1 MIKNLPYLFAKK
13 DVIDQFADDKQ
24 FENHMASMVR
34 SGKIVKIRNGLY
46 AQIDNLGV
54 PLTTKFEIASKIND
68 ESFVSHH
75 SALEYYG
82 VANQVFNTLT
92 VGSKRK
98 FNDFSFDDVDYTRQA
113 VKDYTQVIYIVTAG
127 VRIATLERAVVD
139 CIDNID
145 LGGGI
150 DELLNALEQIRVL
163 DENKLAEILQAYNKV
178 ILYQKVGFILEQY
191 KDRYM
196 LSDKFFADCKSR
208 LTNQIKYFLNDEY
221 SDIAYNS
228 DWQLMAPKNL
238 KSRISGGF

>member
-1 MIKNLPYLFAKK
+1 MAKNLPYLFAKK

-34 SGKIVKIRNGLY
+34 SEKVVKIRNGLY

-68 ESFVSHH
+68 DSFVSHH

-127 VRIATLERAVVD
+127 VRVATLERAVVD

-163 DENKLAEILQAYNKV
+163 DENRLAEILQAYNKV

-191 KDRYM
+191 KDKYM

>member
-1 MIKNLPYLFAKK
+1 MIKILPYLFAKK
-13 DVIDQFADDKQ
+13 DVIGQFADDKQ
-24 FENHMASMVR
+24 FENHMASQVR

-68 ESFVSHH
+68 ESFVSRQ

-127 VRIATLERAVVD
+127 VRVATLERAVVD

-145 LGGGI
+145 LGGGV

-163 DENKLAEILQAYNKV
+163 DENRLAEILQSYNKV

-191 KDRYM
+191 KDKYM

-208 LTNQIKYFLNDEY
+208 LTNQIKYFLEGEY

-228 DWQLMAPKNL
+228 NWQLMAPKNL

>member
-1 MIKNLPYLFAKK
+1 MVKNLPYLFAKK

-163 DENKLAEILQAYNKV
+163 DENRLAEILQAYNKV

-191 KDRYM
+191 KDKYM

>member
-1 MIKNLPYLFAKK
+1 M
-13 DVIDQFADDKQ
+13 
-24 FENHMASMVR
+24 
-34 SGKIVKIRNGLY
+34 
-46 AQIDNLGV
+46 
-54 PLTTKFEIASKIND
+54 
-68 ESFVSHH
+68 
-75 SALEYYG
+75 
-82 VANQVFNTLT
+82 
-92 VGSKRK
+92 GSKRK

-127 VRIATLERAVVD
+127 VRITTLERAVVD

-163 DENKLAEILQAYNKV
+163 DENRLTEILQAYNKV

-191 KDRYM
+191 KDKYM

>member
-1 MIKNLPYLFAKK
+1 MAKKLPYLFAKK

-163 DENKLAEILQAYNKV
+163 DENRLAEILQAYNKV

-191 KDRYM
+191 KDKYM

>member
-1 MIKNLPYLFAKK
+1 MVKNLPYLFAKK

-34 SGKIVKIRNGLY
+34 SGKVVKIRNGLY

-113 VKDYTQVIYIVTAG
+113 VKDFTQVIYIVTAG
-127 VRIATLERAVVD
+127 VRVATLERAVVD

-163 DENKLAEILQAYNKV
+163 DENRLAEILRAYNKV
-178 ILYQKVGFILEQY
+178 ILYQKVGFILEHY
-191 KDRYM
+191 KDKYM

-221 SDIAYNS
+221 SDISYNS

>member
-1 MIKNLPYLFAKK
+1 MVKNLPYLFAKK

-34 SGKIVKIRNGLY
+34 SRKVVKIRNGLY

-54 PLTTKFEIASKIND
+54 PLTTKFEIAIKIND

-92 VGSKRK
+92 VGSKKK

-127 VRIATLERAVVD
+127 VRVATLERSVVD

-163 DENKLAEILQAYNKV
+163 DENRLAEILQAYNKV

-191 KDRYM
+191 KDKYM
-196 LSDKFFADCKSR
+196 LSDKYFADCKSR

>member
-1 MIKNLPYLFAKK
+1 MAKNLPYLFAKK

-34 SGKIVKIRNGLY
+34 SGKVVKIRNGLY

-127 VRIATLERAVVD
+127 VRVATLERAVVD

-163 DENKLAEILQAYNKV
+163 DENRLAEILQAYNKV
-178 ILYQKVGFILEQY
+178 ILYQKVGFILGQY
-191 KDRYM
+191 KDKYM

>member
-1 MIKNLPYLFAKK
+1 M
-13 DVIDQFADDKQ
+13 
-24 FENHMASMVR
+24 
-34 SGKIVKIRNGLY
+34 
-46 AQIDNLGV
+46 

-127 VRIATLERAVVD
+127 VRVATLERAVVD

-163 DENKLAEILQAYNKV
+163 DENRLAEILQAYNKV

-191 KDRYM
+191 KDKYM

>member
-1 MIKNLPYLFAKK
+1 MAKNLPYLFAKK

-34 SGKIVKIRNGLY
+34 SGKVVKIRNGLY

-68 ESFVSHH
+68 DSFVSHH

-113 VKDYTQVIYIVTAG
+113 VKDYTQVVYIVTAG

-163 DENKLAEILQAYNKV
+163 DENRLAEILQAYNKV

-191 KDRYM
+191 KDKYI
-196 LSDKFFADCKSR
+196 LSDKFFADCKSH

>member
-1 MIKNLPYLFAKK
+1 MAKNLPYLFAKK

-34 SGKIVKIRNGLY
+34 SGKVVKIRNGLY

-68 ESFVSHH
+68 DSFVSHH

-163 DENKLAEILQAYNKV
+163 DENRLAEILQAYNKV

-191 KDRYM
+191 KDKYM
-196 LSDKFFADCKSR
+196 LSDKFFTDCKSR

>member
-1 MIKNLPYLFAKK
+1 MAKNLPYLFAKK

-139 CIDNID
+139 CIDNIN

-163 DENKLAEILQAYNKV
+163 DENRLAEILQAYNKV

-191 KDRYM
+191 KDKYM

-221 SDIAYNS
+221 SDIVYNS

>member
-1 MIKNLPYLFAKK
+1 MAKNLPYLFAKK

-163 DENKLAEILQAYNKV
+163 DENRLAEILHAYNKV

-191 KDRYM
+191 KDKYM

>member
-1 MIKNLPYLFAKK
+1 MAKNLPYLFAKK

-34 SGKIVKIRNGLY
+34 SGKVVKIRNGLY

-127 VRIATLERAVVD
+127 VRVATLERAVVD

-163 DENKLAEILQAYNKV
+163 DENRLAEILRAYNKV

-191 KDRYM
+191 KDKYM

-228 DWQLMAPKNL
+228 DWKLMAPKNL

>member
-1 MIKNLPYLFAKK
+1 MAKNLPYLFAKK
-13 DVIDQFADDKQ
+13 DVLDQFADDKQ

-34 SGKIVKIRNGLY
+34 SGKVVKIRNGLY

-68 ESFVSHH
+68 DSFVSHH

-113 VKDYTQVIYIVTAG
+113 VKDYTQVIYIVSAG

-163 DENKLAEILQAYNKV
+163 DENRLAEILRAYNKV

-191 KDRYM
+191 KDKYM

>member
-1 MIKNLPYLFAKK
+1 MTKNLPYLFAKK

-34 SGKIVKIRNGLY
+34 SGKVVKIRNGLY

-163 DENKLAEILQAYNKV
+163 DENRLAEILQAYNKV

-191 KDRYM
+191 KDKYM

>member
-1 MIKNLPYLFAKK
+1 MAKNLPYLFAKK

-24 FENHMASMVR
+24 FENHMASMIR

-163 DENKLAEILQAYNKV
+163 DENRLAEILQAYNKV

-191 KDRYM
+191 KDKYM

>member
-1 MIKNLPYLFAKK
+1 MVKNLPYLFAKK

-34 SGKIVKIRNGLY
+34 SGKVVKIRNGLY

-127 VRIATLERAVVD
+127 VRVATLERAVVD

-145 LGGGI
+145 LGGGV

-163 DENKLAEILQAYNKV
+163 DENRLAEILQAYNKV

-191 KDRYM
+191 KDKYM
-196 LSDKFFADCKSR
+196 LSDKFFADCKSH

-221 SDIAYNS
+221 SDIVYNS

>member
-1 MIKNLPYLFAKK
+1 M
-13 DVIDQFADDKQ
+13 
-24 FENHMASMVR
+24 
-34 SGKIVKIRNGLY
+34 
-46 AQIDNLGV
+46 

-113 VKDYTQVIYIVTAG
+113 IKDYTQVIYIVTAG
-127 VRIATLERAVVD
+127 VRVTTLERAVVD

-163 DENKLAEILQAYNKV
+163 DENRLAEILRAYNKV

-191 KDRYM
+191 KEKYM

-221 SDIAYNS
+221 SDIAFNS

>member
-1 MIKNLPYLFAKK
+1 MAKNLPYLFAKK

-34 SGKIVKIRNGLY
+34 SGKVVKIRNGLY

-163 DENKLAEILQAYNKV
+163 DENRLAEILRAYNKV

-191 KDRYM
+191 KDKYM
-196 LSDKFFADCKSR
+196 LSDKFFVDCKSR

>member
-1 MIKNLPYLFAKK
+1 MAKNLPYLFAKK

-34 SGKIVKIRNGLY
+34 SGKVVKIRNGLY

-127 VRIATLERAVVD
+127 VRVATLERAVVD

-163 DENKLAEILQAYNKV
+163 DENRLAEILHAYNKV

-191 KDRYM
+191 KDKYM

>member
-1 MIKNLPYLFAKK
+1 MAKNLPYLFAKK

-127 VRIATLERAVVD
+127 VRVSTLERAVVD

-145 LGGGI
+145 LGGGT

-191 KDRYM
+191 KEKYM
-196 LSDKFFADCKSR
+196 LSDKFFADCKRR

-221 SDIAYNS
+221 SDIVYNS
-228 DWQLMAPKNL
+228 NWQLMAPKNL

>member
-1 MIKNLPYLFAKK
+1 M
-13 DVIDQFADDKQ
+13 
-24 FENHMASMVR
+24 
-34 SGKIVKIRNGLY
+34 
-46 AQIDNLGV
+46 

-127 VRIATLERAVVD
+127 VRVATLERAVVD

-163 DENKLAEILQAYNKV
+163 DENRLAEILHAYNKV

-191 KDRYM
+191 KDKYM

>member
-1 MIKNLPYLFAKK
+1 MAKNLPYLFAKK

-34 SGKIVKIRNGLY
+34 SGKVVKIRNGLY
-46 AQIDNLGV
+46 AQIDNFGV

-127 VRIATLERAVVD
+127 VRVATLERAVVD

-191 KDRYM
+191 KDKYM
-196 LSDKFFADCKSR
+196 LSDKFFDDCKSH

-221 SDIAYNS
+221 SDIVYNS

>member
-1 MIKNLPYLFAKK
+1 MAKNLPYLFAKK

>member
-1 MIKNLPYLFAKK
+1 MAKNLPYLFAKK

-34 SGKIVKIRNGLY
+34 SGKVVKIRNGLY

-68 ESFVSHH
+68 DSFVSHH

-163 DENKLAEILQAYNKV
+163 DENRLAEILQAYNKV

-191 KDRYM
+191 KDKYM

-221 SDIAYNS
+221 SDIVYNS

>member
-1 MIKNLPYLFAKK
+1 MVKNLPYLFAKK

-34 SGKIVKIRNGLY
+34 SGKVVKIRNGLY

-54 PLTTKFEIASKIND
+54 PLTTKFEIVSKIND

-92 VGSKRK
+92 VGSKKK

-113 VKDYTQVIYIVTAG
+113 VKDFTQVIYIVTAG
-127 VRIATLERAVVD
+127 VRVATLERAVVD

-163 DENKLAEILQAYNKV
+163 DENRLAEILRAYNKV
-178 ILYQKVGFILEQY
+178 ILYQKVGFILEHY
-191 KDRYM
+191 KDKYM

-221 SDIAYNS
+221 SDISYNS

>member
-1 MIKNLPYLFAKK
+1 MVKNLPYLFAKK

-34 SGKIVKIRNGLY
+34 SGKVVKIRNGLY

-92 VGSKRK
+92 VGSKKK
-98 FNDFSFDDVDYTRQA
+98 FNDFSFDDIDYTRQA

-127 VRIATLERAVVD
+127 VRVATLERAVVD

-163 DENKLAEILQAYNKV
+163 DENRLMEILQAYHKV

-191 KDRYM
+191 KDKYM
-196 LSDKFFADCKSR
+196 LSDKFFAYCKSR

>member
-1 MIKNLPYLFAKK
+1 MVKNLPYLFAKK

-68 ESFVSHH
+68 DSFVSHH

-127 VRIATLERAVVD
+127 VRVATLERAVVD

-163 DENKLAEILQAYNKV
+163 DENRLAEILQSYNKV

-191 KDRYM
+191 KDKYM

>member
-1 MIKNLPYLFAKK
+1 MAKNLPYLFAKK

-34 SGKIVKIRNGLY
+34 SGKVVKIRNGLY

-68 ESFVSHH
+68 KSFVSHH

-139 CIDNID
+139 CIDNIN

-163 DENKLAEILQAYNKV
+163 DENRLAEILQAYNKV

-191 KDRYM
+191 KDKYM

-221 SDIAYNS
+221 SDIVYNS

>member
-1 MIKNLPYLFAKK
+1 MVKNLPYLFAKK
-13 DVIDQFADDKQ
+13 DVIDLFADDKQ

-34 SGKIVKIRNGLY
+34 SGKVVKIRNGLY

-54 PLTTKFEIASKIND
+54 PRTTKFEIASKIND

-92 VGSKRK
+92 VGSRRK

-127 VRIATLERAVVD
+127 VRVATLERAVVD

-163 DENKLAEILQAYNKV
+163 DENRLAEILQSYNKV

-191 KDRYM
+191 KDKYM

>member
-1 MIKNLPYLFAKK
+1 MVKNLPYLFAKK

>member
-1 MIKNLPYLFAKK
+1 MAKNLPYLFAKK

-34 SGKIVKIRNGLY
+34 SGKVVKIRNGLY

-163 DENKLAEILQAYNKV
+163 DENRLAEILQAYNKV

-191 KDRYM
+191 KDKYM
-196 LSDKFFADCKSR
+196 LSEKFFADCKSR

>member
-1 MIKNLPYLFAKK
+1 MVKNLPYLFAKK
-13 DVIDQFADDKQ
+13 DVLDQFADDKQ

-34 SGKIVKIRNGLY
+34 SGKVVKIRNGLY

-92 VGSKRK
+92 VGSKKK

-139 CIDNID
+139 CIENID

-163 DENKLAEILQAYNKV
+163 DENRLAEILQAYNKV

-191 KDRYM
+191 KEKYM

>member
-1 MIKNLPYLFAKK
+1 MAKSLPYLFAKK

-34 SGKIVKIRNGLY
+34 SGKVVKIRNGLY

-92 VGSKRK
+92 VGSKKK

-163 DENKLAEILQAYNKV
+163 DENRLAEILQAYNKV

-191 KDRYM
+191 KDKYM

>member
-1 MIKNLPYLFAKK
+1 MVKNLPYLFAKK

-46 AQIDNLGV
+46 VQIDNLGV

-145 LGGGI
+145 LGGGV

-163 DENKLAEILQAYNKV
+163 DENRLAEILQAYNKV

-191 KDRYM
+191 KDKYM